1 MRSSK
6 HALLVSCMRMAPVH
20 SFVLSGKI
28 GVSLYHS
35 HPSSYHYPSTTDTAV
50 LNHRRNSPLVFDAAG
65 KCILRIY
72 SNEDMEANNHTALG
86 RMASSKDKGKCS
98 ANPVPMPAAKK
109 RKVVSSDDEEEPSVH
124 KMFST
129 RNPDQSLEG
138 WLAFLS
144 FLNQLITKM
153 FSLEIA
159 MQLSPSDSE

>member
-1 MRSSK
+1 
-6 HALLVSCMRMAPVH
+6 MAHVH

-35 HPSSYHYPSTTDTAV
+35 HLSSYHYPSTTDTAV

-72 SNEDMEANNHTALG
+72 SNEDMELNNHTALG
-86 RMASSKDKGKCS
+86 RMASPKDKGKRS
-98 ANPVPMPAAKK
+98 AKPVPMHAAKK
-109 RKVVSSDDEEEPSVH
+109 RKVVSSDDEEEPLVH
-124 KMFST
+124 KKFST

-144 FLNQLITKM
+144 FLNQRSTEM